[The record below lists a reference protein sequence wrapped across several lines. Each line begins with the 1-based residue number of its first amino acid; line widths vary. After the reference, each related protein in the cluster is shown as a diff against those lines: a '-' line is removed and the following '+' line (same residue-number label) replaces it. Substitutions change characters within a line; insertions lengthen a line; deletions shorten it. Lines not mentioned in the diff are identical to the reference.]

1 MKRQKGQDIVEF
13 ALLLPIFLL
22 VLCGIIYCGFMFG
35 DYQTVQGIV
44 RNAAREAAM
53 VEPTKDE
60 MNPKELKYDY
70 QKIKDKYDKILKNE
84 NVITHLY
91 VPDVSGK
98 NGIQID
104 LGANLKTVLPD
115 ASIPDDSVGA
125 VLTMKLTTSDISF
138 VNYMQNVVGIPEK
151 YTVSCFMYR
160 EKTST

>member
-44 RNAAREAAM
+44 RNAAREAAV
-53 VEPTKDE
+53 VEPTRDE
-60 MNPKELKYDY
+60 TNPTELKYDY
-70 QKIKDKYDKILKNE
+70 QKIKDKYDEILKNE

-91 VPDVSGK
+91 VPDVSGE
-98 NGIQID
+98 NGIRID
-104 LGANLKTVLPD
+104 LGSHLKTTLPD
-115 ASIPDDSVGA
+115 ARIPDDSVGA

-138 VNYMQNVVGIPEK
+138 VNYMKNVVGIPKE